1 MVEFPLVARRSAR
14 GFAAPVKKSTPDT
27 TNLLTLIL
35 RHQTGVWLRLYVG
48 N

>member
-1 MVEFPLVARRSAR
+1 MVEFPLVARRNAR
-14 GFAAPVKKSTPDT
+14 EFAAPVKKSTPDT

>member
-1 MVEFPLVARRSAR
+1 MVEFPLVARRGR
-14 GFAAPVKKSTPDT
+14 KGFAAPVKNFTPDS

-35 RHQTGVWLRLYVG
+35 RHQTGVWPSLYVG